1 MSTVTPLYNF
11 NDLCGPLGQRM
22 ADDGRV
28 GTLRVS
34 TVKNLDSLDEDVMVK
49 QVLDGMMRKCGSQDE
64 ERHTWLLKWK
74 PLAEQALETST
85 KPPFPPSVLKINP
98 LPEHFVSVTKVMG
111 GFSATPTSKKIW
123 GRRTR
128 CGTIFLAGLGYHDLN
143 PEDIKHLVPV
153 MPKTSRDLLQSMKVR
168 LIDSMV
174 EDSDMYVVAHRSI

>member
-1 MSTVTPLYNF
+1 
-11 NDLCGPLGQRM
+11 M

-111 GFSATPTSKKIW
+111 EMLRDTNFNKFW
-123 GRRTR
+123 DCRTR
-128 CGTIFLAGLGYHDLN
+128 CGSIFLAGLGYHVLSPD
-143 PEDIKHLVPV
+143 DIEQLVPV
-153 MPKTSRDLLQSMKVR
+153 MPNSSRDILQSMKHR
-168 LIDSMV
+168 LIDSTH
-174 EDSDMYVVAHRSI
+174 EDSDVYVVAHRSR